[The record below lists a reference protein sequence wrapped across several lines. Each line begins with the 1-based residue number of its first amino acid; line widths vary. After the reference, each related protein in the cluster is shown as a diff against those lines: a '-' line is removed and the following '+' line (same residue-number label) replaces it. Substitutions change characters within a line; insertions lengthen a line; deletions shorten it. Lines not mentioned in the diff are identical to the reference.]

1 MSMTPNVREIMM
13 AIGAE
18 KIAVAAAIVTDIA
31 VGVVAI
37 LQGVY
42 AIPEK

>member
-1 MSMTPNVREIMM
+1 MSMTPNVSMIMM

-18 KIAVAAAIVTDIA
+18 KIAVAAAITTDIA
-31 VGVVAI
+31 VDVVAI

-42 AIPEK
+42 AIPNK